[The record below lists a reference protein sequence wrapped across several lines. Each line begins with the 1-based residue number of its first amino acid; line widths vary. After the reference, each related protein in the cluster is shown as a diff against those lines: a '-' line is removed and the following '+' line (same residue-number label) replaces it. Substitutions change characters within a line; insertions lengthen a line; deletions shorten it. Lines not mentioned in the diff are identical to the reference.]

1 VEKRVVPVSDDSNRR
16 IRVLERELWRIAVEN
31 LNHSEQHVWAALA
44 GARVNPSG
52 WRRAKAMLQHDQTK
66 ELRRRFLL
74 TCVQRNRN
82 QQLRI
87 KALVEIAA
95 LRDADAFDDAVDTI
109 GTWPR
114 DDRRAGTKVML
125 EALAERR
132 IGRRDQ
138 AQAWVWRLADY
149 TRDLHEEYAV
159 QRWPE
164 TKRLLG
170 LLVNSS
176 GRAHG
181 RNARR
186 LVHAARNQ
194 DRRLAA
200 ALLAA
205 GVAHTPEGEE
215 VLRGA
220 RMRAARK
227 PSAVARELLRNFPKS
242 GSKRRR
248 RKRKGGS
255 KDGGGAKKNGARAQ
269 ANGERTDEPDIE
281 ELDGENGSTA
291 DAGDE
296 LSAAEAAD
304 ES

>member
-1 VEKRVVPVSDDSNRR
+1 
-16 IRVLERELWRIAVEN
+16 
-31 LNHSEQHVWAALA
+31 
-44 GARVNPSG
+44 
-52 WRRAKAMLQHDQTK
+52 
-66 ELRRRFLL
+66 
-74 TCVQRNRN
+74 
-82 QQLRI
+82 
-87 KALVEIAA
+87 
-95 LRDADAFDDAVDTI
+95 
-109 GTWPR
+109 
-114 DDRRAGTKVML
+114 ML

-149 TRDLHEEYAV
+149 TRDVHEEYAV

-186 LVHAARNQ
+186 LVHGARNQ

-227 PSAVARELLRNFPKS
+227 PSAVARELLRNFPKA
-242 GSKRRR
+242 GGGRRRR

-255 KDGGGAKKNGARAQ
+255 QGGGASKKNGAAAE
-269 ANGERTDEPDIE
+269 ANGEHMDEQEIE
-281 ELDGENGSTA
+281 DLDLEEGENGSAPEA
-291 DAGDE
+291 DEE
-296 LSAAEAAD
+296 LEAAEASD

>member
-1 VEKRVVPVSDDSNRR
+1 
-16 IRVLERELWRIAVEN
+16 
-31 LNHSEQHVWAALA
+31 
-44 GARVNPSG
+44 
-52 WRRAKAMLQHDQTK
+52 MLQHDSTK
-66 ELRRRFLL
+66 ELRRRYLL
-74 TCVQRNRN
+74 TCLQRNRN
-82 QQLRI
+82 SQLRV
-87 KALVEIAA
+87 KALAEIAA
-95 LRDADAFDDAVDTI
+95 LKDADAFDDAIDTV
-109 GTWPR
+109 GTWSR
-114 DDRRAGTKVML
+114 EDRRAGTRVLL
-125 EALAERR
+125 EALAERK

-138 AQAWVWRLADY
+138 AQAWVWRLAGY
-149 TRDLHEEYAV
+149 TRELHEEYAV

-205 GVAHTPEGEE
+205 AVAHTPEGEE

-227 PSAVARELLRNFPKS
+227 PSGVARELLRNFPKS
-242 GSKRRR
+242 GSRRRR
-248 RKRKGGS
+248 RKRKSSNGKGGDRNGATREQANLDRA
-255 KDGGGAKKNGARAQ
+255 DGEGPEESPEPEAEADSGNGARPSAEEVD
-269 ANGERTDEPDIE
+269 ERAEERAETD
-281 ELDGENGSTA
+281 
-291 DAGDE
+291 
-296 LSAAEAAD
+296 
-304 ES
+304 

>member
-1 VEKRVVPVSDDSNRR
+1 
-16 IRVLERELWRIAVEN
+16 VLERELWRIAVEN
-31 LNHSEQHVWAALA
+31 LDHSEQHVWAALA

-52 WRRAKAMLQHDQTK
+52 WRRAKAMLQHDTTK

-74 TCVQRNRN
+74 TCIQRNRN

-87 KALVEIAA
+87 KALSEIAA
-95 LRDADAFDDAVDTI
+95 LRDPDAFDDAIDTV
-109 GTWPR
+109 GTWSR
-114 DDRRAGTKVML
+114 DDRRAGTRVLL

-138 AQAWVWRLADY
+138 AQAWIWRLADY
-149 TRDLHEEYAV
+149 TRDVHEEYAV

-205 GVAHTPEGEE
+205 AVAHTPEGEE

-227 PSAVARELLRNFPKS
+227 PSGVARELLRNFPKS
-242 GSKRRR
+242 GSRRRR
-248 RKRKGGS
+248 RKRKPS
-255 KDGGGAKKNGARAQ
+255 QDGKREKKANGASASASADGEVDLAGAEDNGGAPSDVDDQVAEAVDSG
-269 ANGERTDEPDIE
+269 G
-281 ELDGENGSTA
+281 
-291 DAGDE
+291 DAGPSVPGD
-296 LSAAEAAD
+296 AAAD
-304 ES
+304 